1 MKKFIAALALFVGF
15 TANANMITLEISDNA
30 VSVGETIQ
38 VTVLGSFSEEFD
50 SLFFDVEFDTSA
62 LTFVE
67 SSFSSDL
74 TDYVDGTF
82 DIFAVSPGP
91 FGLSLALLLALFSLP
106 ITEGDYMLPQFDLT
120 AQPDGYTSLSLT
132 NEIVASVNAPFGSD
146 VDVVRGTQSVAV
158 SAPATWSLFAI
169 DVLGLAGFRRKA

>member
-91 FGLSLALLLALFSLP
+91 FGF
-106 ITEGDYMLPQFDLT
+106 
-120 AQPDGYTSLSLT
+120 
-132 NEIVASVNAPFGSD
+132 
-146 VDVVRGTQSVAV
+146 
-158 SAPATWSLFAI
+158 
-169 DVLGLAGFRRKA
+169 